1 MVKLFGTFFII
12 GIFIS
17 MGRPYKTRTRF
28 IGKDGLW
35 YYDCIKCEMF
45 FPEHR
50 MSVNIAYKFGVDK
63 YCRLCKQQANESY
76 DRKTLP
82 QKSYDRNGE
91 LKNRWEMSVARTF
104 GTRFMTYSDY
114 EDAMNYLNLI
124 GYNTKGDI
132 HQQFC
137 DRIKEKHGVVLE
149 QTDIKHTDTDPYP
162 FKSPYNE
169 DKL

>member
-1 MVKLFGTFFII
+1 
-12 GIFIS
+12 
-17 MGRPYKTRTRF
+17 
-28 IGKDGLW
+28 
-35 YYDCIKCEMF
+35 
-45 FPEHR
+45 

-169 DKL
+169 DNTKTKTHMLMLVSKNHPKNFLNVKQSLCVSLNGKIEINKKTCYYT